1 LLYLCGGY
9 IWIVVVS
16 GFIWIYMCYLWIVDA
31 IGMHIYFSL
40 YYCREKEMFC
50 INFILFSNVFK
61 E

>member
-1 LLYLCGGY
+1 
-9 IWIVVVS
+9 VVS

>member
-1 LLYLCGGY
+1 MVVDLY
-9 IWIVVVS
+9 
-16 GFIWIYMCYLWIVDA
+16 GFMCYLWIVDA
-31 IGMHIYFSL
+31 ISMHIYFSL

>member
-9 IWIVVVS
+9 IWIVVVVDLY
-16 GFIWIYMCYLWIVDA
+16 GFMCYLWIVDA
-31 IGMHIYFSL
+31 ISMHIYFSL